1 MNLYLTRPGRLS
13 RKDNTLFFEIF
24 NIEDE
29 NLLALDEETP
39 LDEDNAIVKKHA
51 LPVESID
58 AVYVFSETRINSKL
72 LNFLAQMKI
81 PVHFFNYYGYH
92 SGTFMPNA
100 EQLSG
105 ELVVRQG
112 LAFAD
117 NSQRTEICR
126 AITDAKLHNILS
138 ILQYYGRR
146 VSGTEDAVSR
156 IDIMKESLKTAGNPE
171 EIMGI
176 EGMSNRTYYDTWKL
190 WMKEAEEFT
199 RNYNPPDTPLNAIIS
214 FINSLLYTAC
224 VSEIY
229 RTALYPGISYIHA
242 PQTKRFSLALDLV
255 EPFKPIMVD
264 RLIFRLFDRKEISDK
279 DFRVH
284 SNGILLADDARKK
297 ILQEWDTL
305 LRTTVQI
312 PQLKRSVSYRQL
324 IRLDCYKLA
333 KHLLENKEFK
343 PYKVQY

>member
-29 NLLALDEETP
+29 NLLALEEETP
-39 LDEDNAIVKKHA
+39 IDEDNVIVKKHA

-105 ELVVRQG
+105 DLVVRQG
-112 LAFAD
+112 LAFSD
-117 NSQRTEICR
+117 NASRTEICR
-126 AITDAKLHNILS
+126 ALIDAKAHNILS
-138 ILQYYGRR
+138 ILQYYKRR
-146 VSGTEDAVSR
+146 ISGTEEAISKIEELKSASAV
-156 IDIMKESLKTAGNPE
+156 AGSPD
-171 EIMGI
+171 EIMGY
-176 EGMSNRTYYDTWKL
+176 EGMINRIYYNSWRI
-190 WMKEAEEFT
+190 WMKQAEEFT
-199 RNYNPPDTPLNAIIS
+199 RNYNPPATPLNAIIS

-229 RTALYPGISYIHA
+229 RTALYPGISYLHT

-264 RLIFRLFDRKEISDK
+264 RLIFRLFDRKEITDK
-279 DFRVH
+279 DFRGH
-284 SNGILLADDARKK
+284 SNGIILEDDARKK
-297 ILQEWDTL
+297 ILREWDAL
-305 LRTTVQI
+305 IRTTVQI

-324 IRLDCYKLA
+324 IRLDCYKLV
-333 KHLLENKEFK
+333 KHLLEKKEFK

>member
-39 LDEDNAIVKKHA
+39 LDEGNAIVKKHA

-117 NSQRTEICR
+117 ISLRTEICR

-146 VSGTEDAVSR
+146 VSGTEDAVSK
-156 IDIMKESLKTAGNPE
+156 IDKMKESLKTTGTPE

-176 EGMSNRTYYDTWKL
+176 EGMSNRIYYDTWKL
-190 WMKEAEEFT
+190 WMKEAAEFT

-214 FINSLLYTAC
+214 FLNSLLYTAC

-279 DFRVH
+279 DFKVH
-284 SNGILLADDARKK
+284 TNGILLADDARKK
-297 ILQEWDTL
+297 ILQEWDSL

-343 PYKVQY
+343 PYNVQY